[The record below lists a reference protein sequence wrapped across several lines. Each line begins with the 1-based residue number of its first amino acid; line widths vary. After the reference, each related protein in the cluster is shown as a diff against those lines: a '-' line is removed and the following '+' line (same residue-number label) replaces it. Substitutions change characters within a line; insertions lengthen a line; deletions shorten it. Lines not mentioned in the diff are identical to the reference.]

1 MTNYNPKNV
10 QNANDYARQQEENR
24 HQIDQMNQNHSNEI
38 SAAGFAQGSDDTRQP
53 HIQIEDMGN
62 SISNIQEATRHGG
75 KSGLASDSHS
85 MIAMTK
91 GSADPS
97 RLGHQTRATDYTSN
111 IGNNTMQDGGHFG
124 DRANTTAGGA
134 LSFMAPPPGS
144 ATPSMRTVDNRG
156 QGQSQ
161 NILNYPYSYDQD

>member
-10 QNANDYARQQEENR
+10 QNANDYSRQQDENR
-24 HQIDQMNQNHSNEI
+24 QQLEQMNQSHSNEV
-38 SAAGFAQGSDDTRQP
+38 SAAGFALGSDDRQP

-97 RLGHQTRATDYTSN
+97 RLGHQTRTTEYTSN
-111 IGNNTMQDGGHFG
+111 IGNNTMQDGFHG
-124 DRANTTAGGA
+124 DRTSTAAGGA

-156 QGQSQ
+156 QGQS
-161 NILNYPYSYDQD
+161 